1 MKKKLLFGFILCSL
15 TAALPAQQKDTIMV
29 QPLPNICKIEVRNNA
44 HLILRS
50 GPQNEVITIPNQ
62 KVKVIDFLNDWG
74 EVINNQLVLDQPCQY
89 HLTLADTSLHLV
101 MKDSAFATIIG
112 MDFFPFNTID
122 LMHNAELQINNFD
135 TLSAN
140 SMVVRMQHASI
151 MRVKSPFYVHK
162 MDMINSSTDTKYLVE
177 TNDYH
182 VDKYHH
188 QFLAQNIDTLN
199 NAGFVKITASS
210 GGDTSVFVADKLNS
224 KSDWEHFFKELG
236 GGLYELSNLWNG
248 TPDTSAKKK
257 TATTPDTSALK
268 PKRWTLGFNWLWS
281 FMYWNGEMSAFSNTL
296 NYWNTPS
303 DDHITF
309 SSLSFEFVE
318 HYWINKQHALKLG
331 IGMAWDNYRF
341 KNPINTCVA
350 SLSGNDRN
358 KSKYVAEYITVPIG
372 YQFKNTNCR
381 GFSLEL
387 LPGYVFNGYVK
398 TKQITRIGADKTIF
412 KQKQA
417 DMAHLNTFKLDARV
431 TVQFP
436 WGAVY
441 AQPSLLPVLGHEG
454 EKKVYPVRVGFAFDL
469 YDMFFL

>member
-1 MKKKLLFGFILCSL
+1 MKKKLLFGFILCGITTVLS
-15 TAALPAQQKDTIMV
+15 AQQKDTIMV
-29 QPLPNICKIEVRNNA
+29 QQLPKISRIIVQNNA
-44 HLILRS
+44 HVIFKS
-50 GPQNEVITIPNQ
+50 GPQNEVFTTPNRNVEAEETVS
-62 KVKVIDFLNDWG
+62 KMG
-74 EVINNQLVLDQPCQY
+74 EIVNNTLVLDQPCAY
-89 HLTLADTSLHLV
+89 FLTLADTAIRLD
-101 MKDSAFATIIG
+101 MKDSAFAEIHG
-112 MDFFPFNTID
+112 VKSFPFNNVD
-122 LMHNAELQINNFD
+122 LRGASCLEVNNKD
-135 TLSAN
+135 TLVAHHVN
-140 SMVVRMQHASI
+140 VVISQKAVMK
-151 MRVKSPFYVHK
+151 VKSPFYIHHLGL
-162 MDMINSSTDTKYLVE
+162 INLGSYAKYIVE
-177 TNDYH
+177 TDAYH
-182 VDKYHH
+182 VDYYNY
-188 QFLAQNIDTLN
+188 QLAGKNLDTLD

-210 GGDTSVFVADKLNS
+210 GGDTSVFVADKLDS

-441 AQPSLLPVLGHEG
+441 AQPSLLPVLDHEG